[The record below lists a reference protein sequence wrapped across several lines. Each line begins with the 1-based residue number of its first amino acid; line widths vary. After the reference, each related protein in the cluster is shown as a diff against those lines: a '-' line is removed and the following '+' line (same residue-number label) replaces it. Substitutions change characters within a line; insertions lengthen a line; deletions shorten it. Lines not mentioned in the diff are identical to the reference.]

1 MSKIYLIRHGQASL
15 GKENYDEL
23 SSKGE
28 QQAKILNR
36 YFREL
41 SISPDLVITGD
52 MKRHQQTAQFALE
65 SINGQANT
73 VIDTDWN
80 EFDFETLIRAYLSQ
94 LGPDAS
100 KPRTPSEFFSAL
112 RAALLAWSK
121 NQIQTQLPETW
132 NAFESRVEQALYSLN
147 TQDHKNIFVF
157 SSGGAISMAIKHI
170 MRLNAETMI
179 DLNLQSRN
187 TGVTELFIKGDKR
200 YVSSFNHV
208 SHLSSPEHLD
218 LITHA

>member
-73 VIDTDWN
+73 VIDT
-80 EFDFETLIRAYLSQ
+80 
-94 LGPDAS
+94 
-100 KPRTPSEFFSAL
+100 
-112 RAALLAWSK
+112 
-121 NQIQTQLPETW
+121 
-132 NAFESRVEQALYSLN
+132 
-147 TQDHKNIFVF
+147 
-157 SSGGAISMAIKHI
+157 
-170 MRLNAETMI
+170 
-179 DLNLQSRN
+179 
-187 TGVTELFIKGDKR
+187 
-200 YVSSFNHV
+200 
-208 SHLSSPEHLD
+208 
-218 LITHA
+218 